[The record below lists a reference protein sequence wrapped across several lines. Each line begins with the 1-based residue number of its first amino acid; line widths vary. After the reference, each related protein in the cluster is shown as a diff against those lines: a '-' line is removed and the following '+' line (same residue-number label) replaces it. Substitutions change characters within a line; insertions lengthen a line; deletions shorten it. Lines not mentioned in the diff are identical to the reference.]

1 MKENSCRSKNNRE
14 LWNVARLTILASLVY
29 LEYFVSKC
37 LFGTLVKWHWIALT
51 ASAVVGVALFVWGL
65 FSKEGKVRR
74 FARPKWDLITNF
86 FENTIGGGFIA
97 IVLLFWF
104 LTHLQLTYIAV
115 AGLVMS
121 DLNEG
126 PAWKYLCLVFVIL
139 LSLFLS
145 LFLYPRSPDLIPAK
159 ERQFMLSGLSA
170 KKGEVSLKNIDLLL
184 KPFTVEHMSNLK
196 NMIVIPS
203 TDKLSLAEDLAQ
215 LYKGSAV
222 DEQDHGAQQGHFPLK
237 DVALAALSKIT
248 DDQDVRIMVEGCDFI
263 LETATDYDEFAD
275 CVEVIDK
282 TMKKYEKKMKM
293 KPEDTLLYISP
304 GTGAIGAA
312 LSAFAIPGSRLIA
325 YFTQL
330 KEEKKEMKFFDV
342 RVSGLD
348 RVYAEISENYLV
360 AD

>member
-37 LFGTLVKWHWIALT
+37 LFGTLVKWHWIALA

-145 LFLYPRSPDLIPAK
+145 LFLYPRSPVLKPAE

-170 KKGEVSLKNIDLLL
+170 KNGEVSLKNIDLLL
-184 KPFTVEHMSNLK
+184 KPFTVAHMNNLK
-196 NMIVIPS
+196 NMIIIPS
-203 TDKLSLAEDLAQ
+203 TDNLSLAEDLAQ
-215 LYKGSAV
+215 LYKGSA
-222 DEQDHGAQQGHFPLK
+222 DFLLK
-237 DVALAALSKIT
+237 DVVLAALPRIT
-248 DDQDVRIMVEGCDFI
+248 NDQVVKTMVEECNFI
-263 LETATDYDEFAD
+263 WETATDYDEFAD

-330 KEEKKEMKFFDV
+330 KEEKEMKFFDV

-348 RVYAEISENYLV
+348 RVYAEISENYSK
-360 AD
+360 

>member
-37 LFGTLVKWHWIALT
+37 LFGTLVKWHWIALA

-126 PAWKYLCLVFVIL
+126 PAWKYLCLAFVIL

-145 LFLYPRSPDLIPAK
+145 LFLYPRSPVLKPAE
-159 ERQFMLSGLSA
+159 ERHFMLSGLSA
-170 KKGEVSLKNIDLLL
+170 KKGEVSLYNIDLLL
-184 KPFTVEHMSNLK
+184 KPFTVARMNNLK

-203 TDKLSLAEDLAQ
+203 TDDLSFDKELVQ
-215 LYKGSAV
+215 LCQSSAD
-222 DEQDHGAQQGHFPLK
+222 DEQGHTPPLK
-237 DVALAALSKIT
+237 DVALAALSKIS
-248 DDQDVRIMVEGCDFI
+248 DDPDVRKMVDGCDFI

-330 KEEKKEMKFFDV
+330 KEEKVMKFFDV

-348 RVYAEISENYLV
+348 RVYAEISENYSK
-360 AD
+360 